1 MSSESSVDKLMAEE
15 ATKSRLLALP
25 GERTLGMRDMIMI
38 QISFSVATWMLLTGA
53 YIGFSA
59 PFWPAIIISV
69 FGTTFPLLYHSFL
82 GKMVTRWGVDQ
93 SLLARATWGPVGTII
108 LLPFFLFLMYVV
120 WTSIPVVMF
129 GRTMNEALSFVDIGG
144 FWADPRL
151 WGVIA
156 FCCSALILWRSAA
169 VLFWFFRFVTPTIV
183 IVLVVLTVRTVV
195 VYGWGNLVH
204 IIPEGFDPN
213 PDMSFMIGS
222 EVAIGLGFSWVFCY
236 SIYGRLAK
244 SERIGY
250 FGSLIGWGPAWG
262 LLSAPAILAALAAG
276 VTDPVYLLEGA
287 NGAWI
292 AVYLVFLFF
301 ANIFSAVCTMYIV
314 SLSARVL
321 VPKLPWGWAVLLNA
335 FVIILVFWTGAY
347 DQFNKFITLVGA
359 TFGPLGGIMV
369 VDYMLKRYR
378 VNLRELYSPRKGT
391 AYWYWW
397 GINPYAFIAFAVGA
411 AFDVWMYNPFTLA
424 VAQPEVFRIAGAA
437 IPSTLLASVVYY
449 ALARLFLV
457 PKGIGFP
464 DVPGSRTTRVSG
476 GAPVPQVAYAEQGA
490 EA

>member
-1 MSSESSVDKLMAEE
+1 MAEE
-15 ATKSRLLALP
+15 ATKSRLVALP

-38 QISFSVATWMLLTGA
+38 QISFSVATSMVSTGA
-53 YIGFSA
+53 DIGFSA
-59 PFWPAIIISV
+59 PFWPAMIISV
-69 FGTTFPLLYHSFL
+69 FGTTFPLLYHAFL

-93 SLLARATWGPVGTII
+93 SILARATWGPVGTII
-108 LLPFFLFLMYVV
+108 LLPFFLFLMYII

-129 GRTMNEALSFVDIGG
+129 GRTVNQAFSFLGVTG
-144 FWADPRL
+144 FWADARL
-151 WGVIA
+151 WGVLA
-156 FCCSALILWRSAA
+156 FCCSALILWKSAA

-183 IVLVVLTVRTVV
+183 LVLILLTVRTVV
-195 VYGWGNLVH
+195 VYGWDNLVH

-213 PDMSFMIGS
+213 PDMSYMIGS
-222 EVAIGLGFSWVFCY
+222 EVAIGLGFSWVFCF

-244 SERIGY
+244 REKVGY

-262 LLSAPAILAALAAG
+262 ILSAPAILAALAAG

-287 NGAWI
+287 NGVW
-292 AVYLVFLFF
+292 VGMYLVFLFG

-321 VPKLPWGWAVLLNA
+321 VPKLPWSWAVLINA
-335 FVIILVFWTGAY
+335 LVIILVFWTAAY

-378 VNLRELYSPRKGT
+378 VNLRELYTPKKGS

-411 AFDVWMYNPFTLA
+411 GFDIWMYNPFTLA
-424 VAQPEVFRIAGAA
+424 VAQPEVFKIAGAA
-437 IPSTLLASVVYY
+437 IPSTLLASLVY
-449 ALARLFLV
+449 LVLSRLFLM

-464 DVPGSRTTRVSG
+464 EVPLVHSRRASG
-476 GAPVPQVAYAEQGA
+476 TPAVPQVALAEQGA
-490 EA
+490 VEA